1 MSWIDVNL
9 DRKMEQ
15 VYARDRFVRAA
26 KSKIVHIAEMTDDGE
41 WATDKTLCM
50 KKVGK
55 DWDVSEKDYSEGTVK
70 GSQYKCCTTCFR
82 RAYF

>member
-15 VYARDRFVRAA
+15 VYARDSFVRAA

-41 WATDKTLCM
+41 WATDKT
-50 KKVGK
+50 K
-55 DWDVSEKDYSEGTVK
+55 SEY
-70 GSQYKCCTTCFR
+70 
-82 RAYF
+82 